1 MDMNDLNAL
10 PLPVCRD
17 VTLKNLSRYSFSWD
31 GERLRVR
38 ARRRGK
44 VINGEKR
51 TYGLRYKLL
60 TDSGT
65 RKTRCLSEKQ
75 ILFLLRFS
83 ELDCEKIDFR
93 SFGLTPDGTVTLP
106 CKQAKR
112 KRSYSTFKSI
122 DDAIETCLII
132 KAFQQGNEG
141 PLRLWI
147 HDAQRNATNVVHRQ
161 VYCGYTAALE
171 AWDDAVETFIG
182 ELRDMNV
189 RLLRPLFSWLC
200 KCLRYEVLKRGTLRR
215 ALNELKLPNNVSLS
229 IVDS

>member
-1 MDMNDLNAL
+1 MTMNNLNAL

-31 GERLRVR
+31 GERLEVR

-44 VINGEKR
+44 VMNGETR
-51 TYGLRYKLL
+51 TYGLRYKLS

-65 RKTRCLSEKQ
+65 RKTRSLSERQ

-93 SFGLTPDGTVTLP
+93 SFGLTSDGTVTLP
-106 CKQAKR
+106 GKQAKKR
-112 KRSYSTFKSI
+112 KAYSTFKSI

-141 PLRLWI
+141 PLYLWI
-147 HDAQRNATNVVHRQ
+147 HDAKRNATNVAHRLEH
-161 VYCGYTAALE
+161 CGYTAALE
-171 AWDDAVETFIG
+171 AWDDAVETFTG
-182 ELRDMNV
+182 ELRNMNV
-189 RLLRPLFSWLC
+189 RRIQPLFSWLC
-200 KCLRYEVLKRGTLRR
+200 KCLRHEIIKRNARR
-215 ALNELKLPNNVSLS
+215 KTLNELKLYDPV
-229 IVDS
+229 I